1 MSRKNWA
8 GFCPSCSRSSSS
20 NSSSSTRQS
29 REKKFARVRNNSKM
43 HRRGQ
48 PASNPRWCW
57 DTHWGLLHICLVSK
71 SFSDILA
78 LSLRPLLF
86 LSYYYFYAFWYY
98 FHLVFLF
105 FSLLLTFI
113 RIYSLFLPEHFLL
126 DFINQGSENEC
137 FLSSSNE
144 PTINS
149 LRHKVQATWNVFP
162 IWKWHSSFCR
172 NSFSSF
178 IYNSNKA
185 FRKGSKDT

>member
-86 LSYYYFYAFWYY
+86 LSYYYFYAILILRSLGF
-98 FHLVFLF
+98 LLF
-105 FSLLLTFI
+105 FPFATIHLDSLIISAWLYKPRLT
-113 RIYSLFLPEHFLL
+113 S
-126 DFINQGSENEC
+126 SENEC
-137 FLSSSNE
+137 FQCENNEFTIKSQGTSNI
-144 PTINS
+144 PT
-149 LRHKVQATWNVFP
+149 
-162 IWKWHSSFCR
+162 
-172 NSFSSF
+172 
-178 IYNSNKA
+178 
-185 FRKGSKDT
+185 

>member
-86 LSYYYFYAFWYY
+86 LSYYYFYAFCWYY
-98 FHLVFLF
+98 FHLVFYF
-105 FSLLLTFI
+105 FPFANIHSNLLIISAWAFHLWLGWSRLT
-113 RIYSLFLPEHFLL
+113 SS
-126 DFINQGSENEC
+126 GNES
-137 FLSSSNE
+137 FQTRNNE
-144 PTINS
+144 FTTHS
-149 LRHKVQATWNVFP
+149 LRH
-162 IWKWHSSFCR
+162 
-172 NSFSSF
+172 
-178 IYNSNKA
+178 
-185 FRKGSKDT
+185 